1 MSVLIFSELIAAASP
16 VEPFA
21 AMPVWLNFGG
31 LLVRLSE
38 SGSGQRVIWPRP
50 RDVRAGAAGQTAD
63 QRIQV
68 QMVMI
73 GMMEMMGERFYGG
86 QSPWW
91 ITAEAAS

>member
-38 SGSGQRVIWPRP
+38 SGSGQRVICL
-50 RDVRAGAAGQTAD
+50 GQGTSG
-63 QRIQV
+63 QV
-68 QMVMI
+68 QQDRRQI
-73 GMMEMMGERFYGG
+73 KESKCR
-86 QSPWW
+86 W
-91 ITAEAAS
+91 